1 MRFFLSCLVLIAAQF
16 DRHGKNAFVNLKQA
30 VSVWARLLARDSNPR
45 VVKRT
50 LEAVSTVLPLALKVV
65 QLDEDPR
72 ALHEGLTEIEQTAM
86 ALLSQPVSTP
96 VGVQLIGFVEALV
109 LCYSPVP
116 PASAEVRVFDVAEV
130 PDQHPLLRK
139 STLMEMGESYVV
151 FLVSYLG
158 TAGIKAQMAAAV
170 MTVMSNIAWAR
181 GGKFLEH
188 IVPALVA
195 LDANE
200 PVAGLVSAVDRKSVK
215 KALQLALLRVL
226 KLGEVIVI
234 WAANL
239 EARIVESGGQ
249 KQLEKLRRG
258 NKRGREE
265 YDWDFEGPGAGGA
278 TDDPMVTQQQPSATQ
293 ATYHAAAASAGPG
306 ALYVPPDLVLLDAAV
321 LADVEELIKE
331 MSLEQMADIVI
342 ENMAVFA
349 AVGAKPGDE
358 AFFELAVARDPRRT
372 EERRA
377 RQKAPKIAL
386 AGVTAEGLR
395 VPRMVE
401 ESGYRRMWR
410 ECVIRILN
418 AEDAVTLKGGRG
430 VRLRASLLAR
440 MLAGKPLDEE
450 VCRTALLHITND
462 FRGRWGV
469 ALQWLHEE
477 YLVEGFTEV
486 DDEQVKGEPI
496 EGGQAEMDEE
506 QEDGEVVSLKRKQ
519 LDVAKRYHYIF
530 MYVLD
535 GALGTIDLL
544 QEALSALLLEAPWVP
559 SDALAILRALG
570 SDVEKC
576 EVGQSL
582 LSALAAGRPRYR
594 DVALQALLHEGVGNE
609 LRVRSSAIPQ
619 LVHLATSNFEC
630 GLVIRDFAQRTF
642 VDAAHNHVLNV
653 ECKAENFIEPV
664 VSPVEATDDERARE
678 MEVQQAEL
686 RRLQSEKSAASARMI
701 QAQEVARTSSLLFA
715 LAGFELSLLA
725 VVAQQYHALGLVF
738 KQEVHGL
745 MRVCIEHA
753 LSNAKNKEPPVLV
766 PVLEQFPPQAKDLL
780 LLTLHL
786 VVDSGAT
793 DTPSEALARFCRTR
807 FASEGEDA
815 RLLLPVL
822 KVMKGREILQEVPH
836 FLALPRHSLQEF
848 VNRALAVPF
857 FVEKPAELLLRFHQT
872 TAAEARCTENELL
885 LRQNAAISMGFL
897 HPRLTKDASASLLRK
912 LAEGAAVNSMFMKTA
927 MAAVQKFPDLLP
939 WVQDSLLPKLI
950 KAKAWKDPV
959 LWKGFVKFCLG
970 SIAQGSAAVL
980 LQLPLEILTALLE
993 EEPSVLSHLK
1003 KYVKE
1008 HPKSAGTAIKRL
1020 LRGNK

>member
-1 MRFFLSCLVLIAAQF
+1 VLTLAGQF

-30 VSVWARLLARDSNPR
+30 VSVWARLLARDGNAR
-45 VVKRT
+45 VVKRV
-50 LEAVSTVLPLALKVV
+50 LEAVSAVLPLALKVV

-72 ALHEGLTEIEQTAM
+72 ALHEGLGEIEQTAM
-86 ALLSQPVSTP
+86 ALLSQPVATP
-96 VGVQLIGFVEALV
+96 VGVQLIRFVEALV
-109 LCYSPVP
+109 LCYLPVP
-116 PASAEVRVFDVAEV
+116 PASAGVRVFDVAEV

-139 STLMEMGESYVV
+139 ANLMEMGESYVV

-158 TAGIKAQMAAAV
+158 TAGIRAQMAAAV
-170 MTVMSNIAWAR
+170 VTVLSNIAWTR
-181 GGKFLEH
+181 GGKLLEH

-239 EARIVESGGQ
+239 ESRIIESGGQ
-249 KQLEKLRRG
+249 KQLEKQRRG
-258 NKRGREE
+258 NKRGRED

-278 TDDPMVTQQQPSATQ
+278 TDDPAAQQQPAATQ
-293 ATYHAAAASAGPG
+293 ATYHAGAAAASPAA
-306 ALYVPPDLVLLDAAV
+306 ALYVPPDLVLLEGSV

-386 AGVTAEGLR
+386 AGVTADGLR
-395 VPRMVE
+395 VPRMDE
-401 ESGYRRMWR
+401 ESSYRRMWR
-410 ECVIRILN
+410 ECVVRLLN
-418 AEDAVTLKGGRG
+418 SEETVSLKGGRG
-430 VRLRASLLAR
+430 MRLRATLLAR
-440 MLAGKPLDEE
+440 LLAGKPLDEE
-450 VCRTALLHITND
+450 VCRAALLHITND
-462 FRGRWGV
+462 FRARWGV

-477 YLVEGFTEV
+477 YRMEGFAQV
-486 DDEQVKGEPI
+486 DDEDVKAEPAMVA
-496 EGGQAEMDEE
+496 ERDDGGLAKMDEE
-506 QEDGEVVSLKRKQ
+506 QEDGEVVAQQRKQ
-519 LDVAKRYHYIF
+519 LNVGKRYHYIF

-535 GALGTIDLL
+535 GALGTVDLL
-544 QEALSALLLEAPWVP
+544 QEALSALLLEAPWLP
-559 SDALAILRALG
+559 AGALAILQALG

-582 LSALAAGRPRYR
+582 LAALAAGRPRYR
-594 DVALQALLHEGVGNE
+594 EAALHALLQEGLSTE

-619 LVHLATSNFEC
+619 LVHLATSSPDC
-630 GLVIRDFAQRTF
+630 GLMIRDFAQCTF
-642 VDAAHNHVLNV
+642 VEAATNHVLNV
-653 ECKAENFIEPV
+653 ECKAENFSEHAPAAA
-664 VSPVEATDDERARE
+664 EADDARGRE
-678 MEVQQAEL
+678 MEAQQAEL
-686 RRLQSEKSAASARMI
+686 RRLQGEKSAASARMI
-701 QAQEVARTSSLLFA
+701 QAQEVGRTCSLLFA

-725 VVAQQYHALGLVF
+725 VVAQHYHVLGPVF

-745 MRVCIEHA
+745 MRVCVEHA
-753 LSNAKNKEPPVLV
+753 LSNAGNKEPPALV
-766 PVLEQFPPQAKDLL
+766 PVLEQFPPHAKDLL
-780 LLTLHL
+780 LLALHL

-793 DTPSEALARFCRTR
+793 DAPTEALARFCRAR
-807 FASEGEDA
+807 FAAEGEDA

-822 KVMKGREILQEVPH
+822 KVMKGREILQDVPH
-836 FLALPRHSLQEF
+836 FMALPRHSLQEF
-848 VNRALAVPF
+848 INRALAVPY

-872 TAAEARCTENELL
+872 TSAEARCSDNDLL
-885 LRQNAAISMGFL
+885 LRQNAAISLGFL
-897 HPRLTKDASASLLRK
+897 HPRLSKDASASLLRK
-912 LAEGAAVNSMFMKTA
+912 LAEGAAVHSMFMKTA

-939 WVQDSLLPKLI
+939 WVQDSLLPKLV

-980 LQLPLEILTALLE
+980 LQLPLETLTALLE
-993 EEPSVLSHLK
+993 EEPSALPHLK